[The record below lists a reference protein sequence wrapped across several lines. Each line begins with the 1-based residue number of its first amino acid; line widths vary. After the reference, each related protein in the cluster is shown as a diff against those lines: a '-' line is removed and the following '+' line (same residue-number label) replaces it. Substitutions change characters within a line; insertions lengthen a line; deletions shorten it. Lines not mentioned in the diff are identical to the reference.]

1 MTCSE
6 KQMTELISGTGIK
19 YAITHSE
26 YKFEDG
32 DYYLIEMA
40 ARGGGSRIASDIVPF
55 MSGVDNYQLLI
66 NAALGQTPS
75 VEDLH
80 TSDAEK
86 MKEMSSSSGISGY
99 RIRGKEDYQN

>member
-1 MTCSE
+1 MR
-6 KQMTELISGTGIK
+6 
-19 YAITHSE
+19 ITHSE

-66 NAALGQTPS
+66 NAALGPDS
-75 VEDLH
+75 ICGR
-80 TSDAEK
+80 SAY
-86 MKEMSSSSGISGY
+86 I
-99 RIRGKEDYQN
+99 RRRGK